1 MDEHNDTAPPK
12 KETSAQ
18 IPPSV
23 PSPVDPPQ
31 PPPDPAPEND
41 EKHQKMSKSEKIMVW
56 ATCVIAAGT
65 LVSAGAIYL
74 QWREMVGG
82 GTQTDKMINAA
93 NGIKTAQGQLVSD
106 NKQVLDDN
114 RKALADAL
122 RENREELG
130 RVLQQNRDALQA
142 QTRAANGQL
151 AAIQK
156 QTEVSERPWIAIY
169 DATVISPIT
178 ISSAGEVSTI
188 IHLTAKNIGKTP
200 ARETNIS
207 LNFADFVE
215 IKSLQ
220 ELCERKWY
228 TSPRWGSHG
237 GILFPDEELDKDF
250 SHAVN
255 GLIRLTKVQSS
266 DNQGHVIPEPKVFL
280 FPHSIIGCIQ
290 YKSISSETPYFTGFV
305 YDFSPRNVD
314 LHFVPY
320 SVRFDP
326 KTGDAI
332 TYLPY
337 ASPHGQESISIPA
350 DWYKLLRSPVS
361 GSDVMR

>member
-1 MDEHNDTAPPK
+1 
-12 KETSAQ
+12 
-18 IPPSV
+18 
-23 PSPVDPPQ
+23 
-31 PPPDPAPEND
+31 
-41 EKHQKMSKSEKIMVW
+41 MSKSEKIMVW

-266 DNQGHVIPEPKVFL
+266 DNQGHVIPEQ
-280 FPHSIIGCIQ
+280 IGRAH
-290 YKSISSETPYFTGFV
+290 V
-305 YDFSPRNVD
+305 
-314 LHFVPY
+314 
-320 SVRFDP
+320 
-326 KTGDAI
+326 
-332 TYLPY
+332 
-337 ASPHGQESISIPA
+337 
-350 DWYKLLRSPVS
+350 
-361 GSDVMR
+361 